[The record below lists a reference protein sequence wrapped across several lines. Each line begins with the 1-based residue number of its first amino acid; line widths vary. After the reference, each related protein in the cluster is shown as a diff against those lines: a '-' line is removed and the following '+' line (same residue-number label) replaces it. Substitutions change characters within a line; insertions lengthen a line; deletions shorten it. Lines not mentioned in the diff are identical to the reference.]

1 MWSYLKFPKTKIFI
15 KFYMFIYEI
24 FIYQIIYHF
33 FEFWIVFSTIVLI
46 SEIFTFYILI
56 FYNIRSFF
64 LLNISTK
71 YFKDTIFWYY

>member
-64 LLNISTK
+64 LLNISIK

>member
-33 FEFWIVFSTIVLI
+33 FEFWIIFSTIVLI

>member
-33 FEFWIVFSTIVLI
+33 FVFWIVFSTIVLI

>member
-33 FEFWIVFSTIVLI
+33 FEFWILFSTIVLI